1 MIPKYATRL
10 GRVNGTS
17 ALIAFPSYVWS
28 DDPRPESETYA
39 PIPDGYQLI
48 ETVTD
53 YVGLVNQQTG
63 DSRDLAWETVPA
75 MARVEI
81 EVPLSQ

>member
-1 MIPKYATRL
+1 MIDKHATRL
-10 GRVNGTS
+10 GRVNGTR
-17 ALIAFPSYVWS
+17 AFIAFPTYVW
-28 DDPRPESETYA
+28 DEVAPREETLYA
-39 PIPDGYQLI
+39 SIPDGYQLI

-63 DSRDLAWETVPA
+63 DSQNLAWETVLP

-81 EVPLSQ
+81 EVPLTQ